1 MPLINAMLFHGNQK
15 RKALRAMGMTRA
27 LLQNTPITPFLCI
40 YTPNHIEPTIN
51 DQHISSAYAFEP

>member
-40 YTPNHIEPTIN
+40 NTTNHSEPTIRA
-51 DQHISSAYAFEP
+51 QHTCSAY